1 MKKEWK
7 YIKLRDI
14 PLSEMDNGFF
24 GFNVV
29 EQDDIELTFVEG
41 DKGAGHGFHRHED
54 LTEILIF
61 LEGKCFFTVGG
72 TDLNIEGGSLL
83 YIPPEIDHK
92 VRYEEKSK
100 ILRIKISTAKTD
112 RNPSSD

>member
-1 MKKEWK
+1 MPEEWK
-7 YIKLRDI
+7 YHKLGDI
-14 PLSEMDNGFF
+14 SLSDMGNGFF
-24 GFNVV
+24 GGNVV
-29 EQDDIELTFVEG
+29 EQDDFELTVVEG

-54 LTEILIF
+54 LCEILIF
-61 LEGKCFFTVGG
+61 LEGKCSFNVGG

-100 ILRIKISTAKTD
+100 VLRIKIPK
-112 RNPSSD
+112 PKG

>member
-1 MKKEWK
+1 MG
-7 YIKLRDI
+7 
-14 PLSEMDNGFF
+14 NGFF

-29 EQDDIELTFVEG
+29 EQDDIELTFIEG

-54 LTEILIF
+54 LCEILIF

-100 ILRIKISTAKTD
+100 VLRIKISKAKTGQI
-112 RNPSSD
+112 PSSD

>member
-1 MKKEWK
+1 MKEKWQ
-7 YIKLRDI
+7 YLKLGDI
-14 PLSEMDNGFF
+14 PLSDMGNGFF
-24 GFNVV
+24 GCNVV

-41 DKGAGHGFHRHED
+41 DKGAGHGFHSHEG
-54 LTEILIF
+54 LCEILIF
-61 LEGKCFFTVGG
+61 LEGKCLFNVGG

-100 ILRIKISTAKTD
+100 VLRIKIPTAKTG
-112 RNPSSD
+112 